1 MNIGL
6 LQKLST
12 LYGINFSKIGEYY
25 EIGYRNKNYRMYDS
39 DGNTYNLIIYKKEK
53 DILKTIRRANYVAK
67 YLSLLGFPV
76 RTAIKTTDKKEIL
89 TLSSKISNT
98 HLNTSSTDNE
108 HIHYASLYNYLPGN
122 TIPWECYTM
131 KHIKLI
137 GWFMSDM
144 HFELGTTKAEGI
156 LSTKDKKAVIK
167 LEYELGF
174 PFAFEIIKNQM
185 ARMYDYFRQ
194 KEVLLAMEKKLNLKF
209 DLDNFLLLAR
219 HIEKIQE
226 SLSVLAIQT
235 ILHMDLVRGNII
247 FAQSE
252 EIQNS
257 KFKIQKDLKAYS
269 LELTALS
276 GVIDFEKVA
285 IGPGIVDVA
294 RTLAF
299 LLVDCKYKD
308 EEKIRKYFI
317 QSGYE
322 KRGANTLKDPVNQ
335 YQYLETLMLFFWL
348 YDFYKFLRHNP
359 YEFLK
364 DNEHFVRTRSKVIAK
379 NILKWS

>member
-1 MNIGL
+1 MNIAL

-12 LYGINFSKIGEYY
+12 LYGVNFSKIGESY
-25 EIGYRNKNYRMYDS
+25 EIGYRNKNYKIYDKE
-39 DGNTYNLIIYKKEK
+39 GNTYNFIIYKKEK
-53 DILKTIRRANYVAK
+53 DILKTIRRANYISGF
-67 YLSLLGFPV
+67 LSSIGFPV

-98 HLNTSSTDNE
+98 HVNTSSTDNE
-108 HIHYASLYNYLPGN
+108 HIHYASLYNYLTGN

-144 HFELGTTKAEGI
+144 HFELSTTKADGI
-156 LSTKDKKAVIK
+156 LSIKDKKAVIK
-167 LEYELGF
+167 LAHELDF
-174 PFAFEIIKNQM
+174 PNAFEIIKNQM
-185 ARMYDYFRQ
+185 ARMYDYF
-194 KEVLLAMEKKLNLKF
+194 KDKNVISAMEKKLNLRF
-209 DLDNFLLLAR
+209 DNDHFLLLAR
-219 HIEKIQE
+219 HIEKIE
-226 SLSVLAIQT
+226 EALAVLEIQT

-247 FAQSE
+247 FAQNE

-257 KFKIQKDLKAYS
+257 KFKIQKELKAYS

-285 IGPGIVDVA
+285 IGPGIIDVA

-322 KRGANTLKDPVNQ
+322 KRGANTLKDPINQ

-348 YDFYKFLRHNP
+348 YDFYKFLLHNP